1 MHGQV
6 ELESCRVAGQG
17 LGVQAR
23 DQINSTRALG
33 GILRGAPLLRS
44 PSSLCCGG
52 VGAGAGSPSG
62 ACWVEHGGVVVGS
75 REECW
80 KGGGLGAGRI
90 WLLGDRRVSS
100 EPHAHSCD
108 KGGPLAAAVF
118 RQEEGHG
125 TLW

>member
-90 WLLGDRRVSS
+90 LAFRRSKGLL
-100 EPHAHSCD
+100 
-108 KGGPLAAAVF
+108 
-118 RQEEGHG
+118 
-125 TLW
+125 